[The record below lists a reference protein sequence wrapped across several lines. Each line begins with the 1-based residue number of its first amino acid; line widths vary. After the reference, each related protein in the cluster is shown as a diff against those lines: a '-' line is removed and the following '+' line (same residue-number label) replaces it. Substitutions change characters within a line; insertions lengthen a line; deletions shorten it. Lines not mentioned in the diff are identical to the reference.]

1 MKRLYLVRHGETA
14 WNLEGRT
21 QGRRDSHLT
30 ERGLYQATMLAK
42 RLTKEPI
49 DIIYSSNLDRAKST
63 AAIIGNELGLES
75 HFHEG
80 LAELSFGLWEG
91 LTIKEIERDYPDAVN
106 VWHSTPQ
113 LPCIPDG
120 ELLAVAQARINA
132 AIEEI
137 LQASAD
143 KNILIVSHGTVLKLY
158 LQGFLGM
165 DLKDFYRLKQENCA
179 LNIIE
184 YKKRGPMLTKY
195 NDTSYMDIMIEGE
208 ALEKP

>member
-1 MKRLYLVRHGETA
+1 MKKIYLVRHGETV

-42 RLTKEPI
+42 RLVKEPI
-49 DIIYSSNLDRAKST
+49 DSIYSSNLDRAKST
-63 AAIIGNELGLES
+63 AAIIGKELGLDC
-75 HFHEG
+75 HMHEG

-91 LTIKEIERDYPDAVN
+91 LTIKDIERDYPDEVN
-106 VWHSTPQ
+106 IWHSTPH
-113 LPCIPDG
+113 LPCIPEG
-120 ELLAVAQARINA
+120 ELLEAAQSRIIA
-132 AIEEI
+132 AIDEI
-137 LQASAD
+137 AEATAD

-158 LQGFLGM
+158 LQAFLGM
-165 DLKDFYRLKQENCA
+165 ELSDFYKLKQENCA

-184 YKKRGPMLTKY
+184 HKKRGPMLSKY

-208 ALEKP
+208 AVEKS